1 MLTVGA
7 RPQDYPTADLAG
19 TPRAL
24 HSFRRKTHVLLVVVP
39 AATEAEKAAWRDRRA
54 AEAQRWTW
62 LQAEALVP
70 VEPLAGVD
78 PGLYLISR
86 WGYVLAIHPPG
97 LWDMDRIERDLL
109 TFESQDCCDLS
120 KAP

>member
-7 RPQDYPTADLAG
+7 RPQDYPTTDLAG

-24 HSFRRKTHVLLVVVP
+24 HSFRRKTHVLLIVVP
-39 AATEAEKAAWRDRRA
+39 AATQAEQAAWRDRRA

-86 WGYVLAIHPPG
+86 WGYVIAIHPPG
-97 LWDMDRIERDLL
+97 PWDMDRVERDLL